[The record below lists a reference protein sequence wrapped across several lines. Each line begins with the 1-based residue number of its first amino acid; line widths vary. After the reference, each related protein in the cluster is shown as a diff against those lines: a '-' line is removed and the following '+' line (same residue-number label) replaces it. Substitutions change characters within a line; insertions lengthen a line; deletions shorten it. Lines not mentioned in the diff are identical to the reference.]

1 MSRHSIKFKS
11 TVFLTLFTV
20 SILISVGFTF
30 YIISS
35 QSSDAKVIDIAGRQR
50 MLTQKM
56 TKESLALTSAI
67 EKKVDSGTLREGLL
81 KTVSLYDR
89 SLKALKDGGAT
100 VGTDGTETVLPV
112 SQGEA
117 KSQLVKVTEAWL
129 AFKKSIDVIAAPG
142 ADISSGG
149 FINAL
154 ETIKKGNIP
163 LLKESNKVVGLLKT
177 ATEGK
182 TSLMKTVQVAA
193 LLVTILLACSALYLL
208 RRILFRPID
217 NVVAMLKDISEG
229 DGDLTKRIVVTS
241 QDEIRDLA
249 DYFNAFV
256 GKLQGLISE
265 ITGNTKVLVDASGR
279 LLETSAQIASGADEQ
294 SGRTT
299 QVATASEE
307 MSATVIEVAKNA
319 SSSAEAAREA
329 NSAATDGGK
338 IVSMTI
344 ESMNGI
350 SDTAKESSEVIAS
363 LGSSSQEISKIIK
376 VIEDIADQTNLLAL
390 NAAIEA
396 ARAGEQGR
404 GFAVVADEVRKLAE
418 RTTKA
423 TKEIS
428 TMIKSIQDKTTDALT
443 SMESEVKVVEEG
455 VQRAQDAGSA
465 LTKIVTEVENVS
477 NMIQQIATAAEE
489 QSTAADQISGD
500 IETVAGITCE
510 TAKGAQQINA
520 VSEEVSTLANALK
533 KTVSVFKVSEQ
544 AEVIPLIQNVERID
558 ELEERREA
566 V

>member
-1 MSRHSIKFKS
+1 MSSHTIKFKS
-11 TVFLTLFTV
+11 TVFLSLFTV

-30 YIISS
+30 YIINS

-89 SLKALKDGGAT
+89 SLKALKDGGTT
-100 VGTDGTETVLPV
+100 VGTDGTETTLPV

-117 KSQLVKVTEAWL
+117 KSQLVKVTGVWL
-129 AFKKSIDVIAAPG
+129 TFKESLDVIAAPG
-142 ADISSGG
+142 ADRSSSG

-193 LLVTILLACSALYLL
+193 LLITIILACSALYLL

-256 GKLQGLISE
+256 GKLQGLIME
-265 ITGNTKVLVDASGR
+265 ITGNTKILVDASAR
-279 LLETSAQIASGADEQ
+279 LLETSSSIASGADEQ

-350 SDTAKESSEVIAS
+350 ADTAKESSEVIAS

-455 VQRAQDAGSA
+455 VQRAQDAGGA

-510 TAKGAQQINA
+510 TAKGAQEINK

-544 AEVIPLIQNVERID
+544 AEVIPLIQNVAPID